1 MKKTFLKLANNII
14 FGKTFE
20 KVRKRIDIESIC
32 NKVFLTKRISKTTYV
47 KNFPISDNLILIQWK
62 HKSLV
67 IDWSLYLGF
76 LILEWNKVLI
86 NNFKNSC
93 ILEKYGKDP
102 QLLFSDRGSLFY
114 VITRTY
120 ILKGFREKKGLYFID
135 YENSSKNWNIL
146 IKLMKK

>member
-1 MKKTFLKLANNII
+1 MKKTFLKLANNIL

-32 NKVFLTKRISKTTYV
+32 NKVFLTKWISKTTYV

-93 ILEKYGKDP
+93 ILEKYDKDP
-102 QLLFSDRGSLFY
+102 QLLFTDRDSLFY
-114 VITRTY
+114 VITRIY
-120 ILKGFREKKGLYFID
+120 ILKTFREKKD
-135 YENSSKNWNIL
+135 CIL
-146 IKLMKK
+146 LTMKTVQKIEIFWLN